1 MKITG
6 IVITKN
12 EEKNISPCLESV
24 CFLDEIIVVDSGSTD
39 NTLEL
44 AKKFTDRIFTP
55 PIENVTQKRKFSLEK
70 SSNDWI
76 IFIDA
81 DERISTELKIELHS
95 LQASPDEITVS
106 GYYINRKNYYFGKW
120 VKHCGIYPDYHI
132 RLFNRK
138 NSEITDR
145 IVHEGIIVHGETARM
160 NGHILHYTVDDM
172 AHMIKK
178 INYYSTMQSIEYFGN
193 KKKVSKFM
201 LVVKAIS
208 AFLRVYISRR
218 GFKDGFRGFLVS
230 LSDSLVNF
238 LTNLKLLKLY
248 NKI

>member
-12 EEKNISPCLESV
+12 EEKNITSCFESIN
-24 CFLDEIIVVDSGSTD
+24 FLDEIMIVDSGSTD
-39 NTLEL
+39 NTIEL
-44 AKKFTDRIFTP
+44 AKKFTGKIYTP
-55 PIENVTQKRKFSLEK
+55 QIENVTQKRKYSLEK

-81 DERISTELKIELHS
+81 DERISPELKNEIVYLQNASGENS
-95 LQASPDEITVS
+95 LS

-120 VKHCGIYPDYHI
+120 VRHCGIYPDYHI

-145 IVHEGIIVHGETARM
+145 IVHEGIIVNGRTAWL

-172 AHMIKK
+172 SHMIRK
-178 INYYSTMQSIEYFGN
+178 IDYYSTMQSIEYFGK
-193 KKKVSKFM
+193 KKKVSKTM
-201 LVVKAIS
+201 LVGKAIS
-208 AFLRVYISRR
+208 AFLRVYISRG

-248 NKI
+248 SKI

>member
-12 EEKNISPCLESV
+12 EEKNITSCLDSIN
-24 CFLDEIIVVDSGSTD
+24 FLDEIIVVDSGSTD
-39 NTLEL
+39 NTIEL
-44 AKKFTDRIFTP
+44 AKKLTGKIYTP
-55 PIENVTQKRKFSLEK
+55 PIENVTQKRKYSLEI

-81 DERISTELKIELHS
+81 DERISPELKNEIAS
-95 LQASPDEITVS
+95 LQNSSREAFVS

-145 IVHEGIIVHGETARM
+145 IVHEGIIVKGETARLDSP
-160 NGHILHYTVDDM
+160 ILHYTVDDM
-172 AHMIKK
+172 AHLIRK
-178 INYYSTMQSIEYFGN
+178 IDYYSTMQSIEYFGK
-193 KKKVSKFM
+193 KKKVSKTI
-201 LVVKAIS
+201 LVGKAIS
-208 AFLRVYISRR
+208 AFLRVYISRG

>member
-12 EEKNISPCLESV
+12 EERNITSCLESV
-24 CFLDEIIVVDSGSTD
+24 GFLDEIIVVDTDSTD

-44 AKKFTDRIFTP
+44 AKRFTDRIFSP
-55 PIENVTQKRKFSLEK
+55 PIENVTQKRKFSLKK

-81 DERISTELKIELHS
+81 DERISAELKNEIVS
-95 LQASPDEITVS
+95 LQNAKDEVSVS

-120 VKHCGIYPDYHI
+120 IKHCGIYPDYHI

-145 IVHEGIIVHGETARM
+145 IVHEGIIVKGETAM
-160 NGHILHYTVDDM
+160 LNGHIIHYTVDDM
-172 AHMIKK
+172 THMIKK
-178 INYYSTMQSIEYFGN
+178 INYYSTMQSIEYFGK

-201 LVVKAIS
+201 LVGKAVS
-208 AFLRVYISRR
+208 AFLRVYISRG

-230 LSDSLVNF
+230 LSDSLVNI

-248 NKI
+248 NRI